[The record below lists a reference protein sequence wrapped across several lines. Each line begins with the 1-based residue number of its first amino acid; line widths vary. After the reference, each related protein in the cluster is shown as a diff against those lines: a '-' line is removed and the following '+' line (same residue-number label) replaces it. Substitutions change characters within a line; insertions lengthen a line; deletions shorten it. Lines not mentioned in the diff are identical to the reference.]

1 MPQLTL
7 GGVNVNVQEFSRQPD
22 EQGGGDWRKRNW
34 TAKVVLADDAAV
46 ATLRTALQSDVPR
59 SYRRM
64 INGSLRGGPLITCS
78 GDRLGASY
86 SCGVEIGEQPLEVT
100 SHLRSQ
106 FHHTLTLTLRE
117 A

>member
-34 TAKVVLADDAAV
+34 TVKAVLADDAAV
-46 ATLRTALQSDVPR
+46 ATLRTAVQSDVAR
-59 SYRRM
+59 GYRRM

-78 GDRLGASY
+78 GDRLGATVT
-86 SCGVEIGEQPLEVT
+86 CGVEIGEQALEVT
-100 SHLRSQ
+100 SYARPE
-106 FHHTLTLTLRE
+106 FHHTLPLTLRE